1 MKAMHSMSAKKA
13 LHAMFLQQRARMPC
27 IVPKSQPLK
36 TEDGHEPYAQAH
48 TFPFLGAGSRI
59 AAGNTSHLHPMSC
72 YLHLNNMLLEGV
84 PRMHVPT
91 DMCTSSCLNTP
102 FRRSAALLHR
112 PCPVT
117 KQRHPGRPAAP
128 WHPTRPAP
136 PCMGEP
142 SAALLHKNLLHL
154 H

>member
-59 AAGNTSHLHPMSC
+59 AAGTP
-72 YLHLNNMLLEGV
+72 
-84 PRMHVPT
+84 PT
-91 DMCTSSCLNTP
+91 YTL
-102 FRRSAALLHR
+102 
-112 PCPVT
+112 CPVT
-117 KQRHPGRPAAP
+117 CTSITCSWKGFHACMFPQTCAHPAA
-128 WHPTRPAP
+128 
-136 PCMGEP
+136 
-142 SAALLHKNLLHL
+142 
-154 H
+154 